1 MPASTVALEILTDE
15 ELSVLTPGPGAVV
28 TPFLSSVP
36 DAERDAVRRTALR
49 GLVARGIVDAPSADA
64 TATPVP
70 GSGGAEVEVGV
81 MVRQDVLSALTLR
94 EAARRVVAVARTTA
108 TGQDFW
114 YAHLVDEIA
123 LLEEVGTDGLHRFAL
138 GHTAALDELLA
149 GATLHPEATD
159 GHGDPILL
167 PSARLVDE
175 APVPGV
181 RAQRVLPMEDEVLHE
196 LLEHLGAAYVR
207 ADVLVVSADQDE
219 RPAMTG
225 LFTGPRGSW
234 SVVADPATGTVS
246 ARPETVDSLRARVAA
261 LATAAA
267 ASSEVAP

>member
-28 TPFLSSVP
+28 TPFLSAVP

-49 GLVARGIVDAPSADA
+49 GLVARGIVDPPAVDA
-64 TATPVP
+64 TATPTP
-70 GSGGAEVEVGV
+70 GSDGTEVEVDA

-94 EAARRVVAVARTTA
+94 QAARRVVAVARTTA

-123 LLEEVGTDGLHRFAL
+123 LLEEVGSDGLHRFAL
-138 GHTAALDELLA
+138 GHTAALAELLA
-149 GATLHPEATD
+149 GATLHPDAAD
-159 GHGDPILL
+159 GTGEPVVLTGSPDG
-167 PSARLVDE
+167 E
-175 APVPGV
+175 APP
-181 RAQRVLPMEDEVLHE
+181 E

-207 ADVLVVSADQDE
+207 ADVLVIDADRDE

-234 SVVADPATGTVS
+234 SVVADPATGRVS
-246 ARPETVDSLRARVAA
+246 ARPETVASLRGRVEA
-261 LATAAA
+261 LAAEATASTDPAT
-267 ASSEVAP
+267 EVAP